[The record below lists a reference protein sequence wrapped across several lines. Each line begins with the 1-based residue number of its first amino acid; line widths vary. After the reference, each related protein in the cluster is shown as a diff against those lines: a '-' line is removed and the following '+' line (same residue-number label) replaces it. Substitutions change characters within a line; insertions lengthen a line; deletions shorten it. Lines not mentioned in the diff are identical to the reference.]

1 MARHGRGPLDAR
13 ALHGDRRPGA
23 VGRLRHFHRGDVDPR
38 HLPPAMR
45 MIPILAH
52 AGHQHLDLSWSWE
65 PVTIALLALTFAL
78 YTLGAFRTKL
88 PRWQMLAF
96 YAGWLS
102 LVIALGSPLDGL
114 GGILFSAHMAQHEV
128 LMVVAAPL
136 LVLGRPLAAF
146 LWAMPR
152 RARLPMSAW

>member
-1 MARHGRGPLDAR
+1 
-13 ALHGDRRPGA
+13 
-23 VGRLRHFHRGDVDPR
+23 
-38 HLPPAMR
+38 

-52 AGHQHLDLSWSWE
+52 AGHEHLDLSTVMTWWSWE
-65 PVTIALLALTFAL
+65 PPIVAALAIAFAL
-78 YTLGAFRTKL
+78 YTLGAARTTL
-88 PRWQMLAF
+88 PRRQMLAF

-102 LVIALGSPLDGL
+102 LVVALVSPLDVL

-146 LWAMPR
+146 LWAMPPP
-152 RARLPMSAW
+152 ARLPMSAWTQRAGLGSSARNRCARLRPPARQTP